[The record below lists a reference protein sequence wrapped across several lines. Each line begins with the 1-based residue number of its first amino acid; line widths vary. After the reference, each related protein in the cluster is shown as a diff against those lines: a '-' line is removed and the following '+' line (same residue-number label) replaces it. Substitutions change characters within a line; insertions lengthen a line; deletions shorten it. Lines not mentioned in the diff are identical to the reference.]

1 MGVHK
6 QMGYK
11 IKEKKMRHN
20 RPWDSWALLVAWSE
34 GEMMM
39 CCCWP
44 ALESPQGRLHH
55 RWGHHRTHQP
65 APYTADLPYLTQG
78 RFQQSMEM
86 VSTVNGDTLSSCL
99 ANNRR
104 GNCPWLSMCTEAD
117 QTTSCLQACSLLCWL
132 QVWPTCLTPATS
144 DCCNVGNKLHGVHN
158 VKPTHANLFSPNLS
172 CCTVRHGNWLEGKTL
187 KSKGVR
193 FQTIPMPD
201 CEIKLYIMLN
211 LSSWSFSVSKRSMD
225 CVNLAVQEAKNFH
238 LGFPLLTTY
247 WSHWNVNKAYPSSTW
262 HPNHWQQVCGQTG
275 VRMHPVTSDS
285 QQASA
290 ALTSSHQCC
299 CNSNRLWPKNIGH
312 QQYCQ
317 NSQTLT
323 PHHQQPAVLLKQ

>member
-65 APYTADLPYLTQG
+65 APHTADLPYLTQR
-78 RFQQSMEM
+78 RFQQSMET
-86 VSTVNGDTLSSCL
+86 VSTVNGDSLSSCL

-117 QTTSCLQACSLLCWL
+117 QTASCLQACSLLCRL

-144 DCCNVGNKLHGVHN
+144 DCCNVGNKLHDVHN
-158 VKPTHANLFSPNLS
+158 VKSHPGQS
-172 CCTVRHGNWLEGKTL
+172 
-187 KSKGVR
+187 
-193 FQTIPMPD
+193 FQP
-201 CEIKLYIMLN
+201 
-211 LSSWSFSVSKRSMD
+211 
-225 CVNLAVQEAKNFH
+225 
-238 LGFPLLTTY
+238 
-247 WSHWNVNKAYPSSTW
+247 
-262 HPNHWQQVCGQTG
+262 
-275 VRMHPVTSDS
+275 
-285 QQASA
+285 
-290 ALTSSHQCC
+290 
-299 CNSNRLWPKNIGH
+299 
-312 QQYCQ
+312 
-317 NSQTLT
+317 
-323 PHHQQPAVLLKQ
+323 